1 MKIIVDSARHN
12 ALFDALDAAMAAQ
25 SGKGETMEKELTN
38 LQIALIFFGCVW
50 VVVLPCL
57 PLLMM

>member
-1 MKIIVDSARHN
+1 
-12 ALFDALDAAMAAQ
+12 
-25 SGKGETMEKELTN
+25 MENELTN

>member
-1 MKIIVDSARHN
+1 MHQTPQRRR
-12 ALFDALDAAMAAQ
+12 
-25 SGKGETMEKELTN
+25 SGKDEAMENELTN